1 MRPRGEGEGDS
12 GESENKRWSHCG
24 VGGKF
29 RQSRRGGGGQDGTS
43 LHGFH
48 VGEIHLLELIKI

>member
-1 MRPRGEGEGDS
+1 MSLGIRDGLA
-12 GESENKRWSHCG
+12 
-24 VGGKF
+24 VALGGKF

-43 LHGFH
+43 PHGFH